1 MVRIDSIIITGQS
14 FDWKLIWYTLVVS
27 KVYILEEMSRE
38 DWFFDKKF
46 QDFNNEL
53 SAKTFTCLSKSYG
66 SNQSTKQF
74 KQKIEL
80 I

>member
-27 KVYILEEMSRE
+27 KVYILEEISRE
-38 DWFFDKKF
+38 DWF

>member
-1 MVRIDSIIITGQS
+1 M
-14 FDWKLIWYTLVVS
+14 
-27 KVYILEEMSRE
+27 YILEEISRE

-74 KQKIEL
+74 K
-80 I
+80 